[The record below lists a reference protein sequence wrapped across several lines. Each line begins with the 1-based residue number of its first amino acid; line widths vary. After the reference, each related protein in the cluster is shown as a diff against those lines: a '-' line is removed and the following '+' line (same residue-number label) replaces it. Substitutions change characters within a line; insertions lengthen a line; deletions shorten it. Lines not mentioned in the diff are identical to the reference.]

1 MSALSI
7 LVNCIILCAALR
19 STYSTPKKIAVLKIN
34 KTDNILIDDT
44 SYSSVRNPLKS
55 YWNDLPT
62 SNVNIHG
69 TVCMCNLGMR
79 GVPPREDY
87 IYTPGIGSHKL
98 HTRGQTWN
106 TARTMC
112 IEEGGQLAVVNSDQE
127 ARAMMRLFHIYGKFK
142 DAHRNDEA
150 FLGIHDIYKE
160 GDWTTILGDPLVE
173 TGFTKWSN
181 LFGGQPDNG
190 DGVRVQNCGG
200 FLTEGTLDDIAC
212 NTRFAFICEIP
223 EITPL

>member
-87 IYTPGIGSHKL
+87 IYTAGIGSHKL
-98 HTRGQTWN
+98 HTRAESWN
-106 TARTMC
+106 NARKIC
-112 IEEGGQLAVVNSDQE
+112 NQEGGHLAIINSYAEQRVLMELFKRSGPVVG
-127 ARAMMRLFHIYGKFK
+127 A
-142 DAHRNDEA
+142 
-150 FLGIHDIYKE
+150 IYKKQASLGLHDLYME
-160 GDWTTILGDPLVE
+160 GDWVTILGDPLAV
-173 TGFTKWSN
+173 TGFTVWSN
-181 LFGGQPDNG
+181 SGTGQPDNTG
-190 DGVRVQNCGG
+190 GVQHCAGMLRDG
-200 FLTEGTLDDIAC
+200 TMDDINC
-212 NTRFAFICEIP
+212 NIRHAFFCEIP
-223 EITPL
+223 ELAPL